1 MMKMIKRWIVNWLE
15 DDLRWFLMEEVS
27 NQELISGWEV
37 EEKVVELKE
46 EIEEVRTNAQ
56 SGFDR
61 IEGSIR

>member
-1 MMKMIKRWIVNWLE
+1 MIKMIKRWIVNWLE